1 MKWNDK
7 NGYLTYQSALQSLKS
22 QLGISNI
29 DYTLRC
35 ELAPYITYILDYI
48 NKRVILLGTE
58 VDIKTKIQEIFDI
71 FELGTD
77 KIVSGAVLDLV
88 WELGMDTGDIYVD
101 DKEIPYNQDR
111 FVFSWSNVMTALV
124 VRLKFQYAALLVQ
137 PESGE
142 CSCSN
147 SCGRGQTTADY
158 ETWQSGVYPE
168 DEEYSYY
175 TYTDT
180 VSLWRTDAEYPEC
193 TKCLRQ

>member
-7 NGYLTYQSALQSLKS
+7 RGYLTYQSALQSLKA

-35 ELAPYITYILDYI
+35 ELAPYITYILDYL
-48 NKRVILLGTE
+48 NKRIILLGST
-58 VDIKTKIQEIFDI
+58 DLKIKLQEIFDI

-88 WELGMDTGDIYVD
+88 WELGIDTGDIYVD
-101 DKEIPYNQDR
+101 DEEIPYNQDR
-111 FVFSWSNVMTALV
+111 FVFSWSNIMTALV
-124 VRLKFQYAALLVQ
+124 VRLKFQYAALLAQ
-137 PESGE
+137 PESNE
-142 CSCSN
+142 CPCSN
-147 SCGRGQTTADY
+147 GCGHGQSTSDF
-158 ETWQSGVYPE
+158 ESWQSGVYPE

-175 TYTDT
+175 AYNDT
-180 VSLWRTDAEYPEC
+180 ASLWRTDAEYPEC

>member
-7 NGYLTYQSALQSLKS
+7 RGYLTYQTALQSLKA
-22 QLGISNI
+22 QLGVSNI

-35 ELAPYITYILDYI
+35 ELAPYITYILDYL
-48 NKRVILLGTE
+48 NKRIILLGT
-58 VDIKTKIQEIFDI
+58 VNLKTKLQEIFDI

-77 KIVSGAVLDLV
+77 KIISGGVLDLV

-101 DKEIPYNQDR
+101 DEEIPYNQDR
-111 FVFSWSNVMTALV
+111 FIFSWSNIMTALV
-124 VRLKFQYAALLVQ
+124 VRLKFQYASLLNQ
-137 PESGE
+137 PESNE
-142 CSCSN
+142 CLCSN
-147 SCGRGQTTADY
+147 GCSHGQSTSDF
-158 ETWQSGVYPE
+158 ESWQSGVYPE

-175 TYTDT
+175 AYNDT